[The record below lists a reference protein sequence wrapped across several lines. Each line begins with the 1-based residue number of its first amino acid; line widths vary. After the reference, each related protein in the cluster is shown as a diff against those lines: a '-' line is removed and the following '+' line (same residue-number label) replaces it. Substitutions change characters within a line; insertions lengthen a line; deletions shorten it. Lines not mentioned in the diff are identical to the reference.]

1 MAEKTEN
8 KEKSEKTE
16 KAEVKKVKA
25 EFLETLY
32 TDLGVLQKGKAFEIP
47 EDRYSA
53 WEKAGLCK
61 KQEKKE

>member
-1 MAEKTEN
+1 MTEKTEN

-16 KAEVKKVKA
+16 VKKVKA
-25 EFLETLY
+25 VFLETLY
-32 TDLGVLQKGKAFEIP
+32 TDLGVLQKGKAFDIP